1 MIFVMTHVVLGQL
14 GATAEELRRWAS
26 PEGVKALE
34 DAAGLIAGSVLK
46 GGKLLICGNGGSAAD
61 CQHLAAEFT
70 CRLSAARPRGP
81 IPALALTTD
90 TSFITACSNDYSF
103 EMVFAR
109 QVRALGR
116 PGDVLMGISTS
127 GTSRNVVSAVEEAR
141 GMGIATLAL
150 TGRGGTLASLA
161 DMALRV
167 LSEDTAVIQNVHI
180 SLEHAICCMVE
191 DLLIQG
197 GFFGEPRP

>member
-1 MIFVMTHVVLGQL
+1 MTHVVLGQL

-150 TGRGGTLASLA
+150 TGEGGDPGVPCGHGPAGPLRGYRGDTERAY
-161 DMALRV
+161 
-167 LSEDTAVIQNVHI
+167 LSGARY
-180 SLEHAICCMVE
+180 
-191 DLLIQG
+191 LLHG
-197 GFFGEPRP
+197 GGSSDPRGIFR